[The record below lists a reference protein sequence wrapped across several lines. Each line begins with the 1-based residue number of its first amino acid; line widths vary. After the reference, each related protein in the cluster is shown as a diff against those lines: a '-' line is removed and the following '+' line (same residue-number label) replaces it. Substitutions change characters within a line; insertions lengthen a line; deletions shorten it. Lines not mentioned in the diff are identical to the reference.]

1 MIVSR
6 IWAGLGNQLFQYA
19 AGKNLATLH
28 KTDFKLDC
36 RWFGQAIPCDT
47 PRRYE
52 LDCFNIH
59 AERTVDSDLRQYPF
73 TTIAKSKLA
82 RSFLPRWQ
90 LFLQK
95 RTPYAHLRSY
105 RELHFHFDS
114 KFFDL
119 SSDTY
124 LVGYFQSER
133 YFKPIEGKLRK
144 EFTFKI
150 PPSPENKTLL
160 EKIQNSS
167 SVSLHIRRGDYVL
180 DPRVGLHHGVCNL
193 TYYQK
198 AIQEI
203 ERRVRNPHFYIF
215 SDDIPWAKTHLFIGH
230 NSTYISHNQGD
241 KSYEDLRLMSHCRH
255 HIIANSSFSWWGA
268 WLNSR
273 SDKLV
278 MAPRKWTNISL
289 DISDLIPSGWTLL

>member
-1 MIVSR
+1 MQRSIPGRTSRMIVSR

-119 SSDTY
+119 SSDLKIRPDII
-124 LVGYFQSER
+124 LVTGRSY
-133 YFKPIEGKLRK
+133 
-144 EFTFKI
+144 
-150 PPSPENKTLL
+150 
-160 EKIQNSS
+160 
-167 SVSLHIRRGDYVL
+167 H
-180 DPRVGLHHGVCNL
+180 
-193 TYYQK
+193 
-198 AIQEI
+198 A
-203 ERRVRNPHFYIF
+203 
-215 SDDIPWAKTHLFIGH
+215 
-230 NSTYISHNQGD
+230 STN
-241 KSYEDLRLMSHCRH
+241 
-255 HIIANSSFSWWGA
+255 A
-268 WLNSR
+268 
-273 SDKLV
+273 
-278 MAPRKWTNISL
+278 
-289 DISDLIPSGWTLL
+289 